1 MTRPAETAPP
11 AETPPPASM
20 SRYVSLAVTACLAA
34 VAGLAF
40 HRVFGFGPVVPVVAV
55 AAVAPTVLCAL
66 LSGPRKS
73 GSWPLWISLV
83 LTVVAW
89 GAAVAVT
96 VLRPAL
102 GAGTLPQALREGV
115 LGSWKSILTTLL
127 PVPAEPEYLVLV
139 SLVVWLAAFASA
151 ELALRTSLR
160 AVPCLPSL
168 GAWAVALPLGVDGPG
183 SNLPLAAAA
192 VVLTAVLVLLRAD
205 GPGEGVAWRPPAAG
219 VPAAAV
225 LGALALAAGPVL
237 PVNARPFDPR
247 EQVQAPPPQQRDGV
261 SPLDRVGGWLLA
273 PGQVLFTVRS
283 GRHEVQR
290 LAVLDRFDGVTWS
303 SSAEFVPTGSRVPEP
318 EGRPDEEDV
327 IEQQVTV
334 GELPGV
340 WVPAPDR
347 PRRVDGLPVVVD
359 PGSGA
364 LAVPEP
370 LRPGQKYSVTSVVP
384 EWTAEDLADAA
395 LARDAEA
402 EAALELPW
410 GPGAQ
415 RPPVQIAEFRRFAEA
430 ATHGAGSPIERAAL
444 LAEYLRRYAAYDV
457 TAAPGHSYRQLDYFL
472 AEGRRGTP
480 EHFATA
486 YAVLARTLGM
496 PSRVVVGFSGGRR
509 AGDAVQVRSGDVT
522 VWPEVKFDGLGW
534 IRFNPLPESGRG
546 SKGNDSVAAGETE
559 QKLEQAQK
567 SAASQQRGEEP
578 GGAEEEEG
586 PRRPA
591 AEEEPAPWWVFA
603 SIAGAVLLAGY
614 VLAVLLAPAL
624 RTRRRRSGP
633 PGARIAGAWHQV
645 LDHLSDVGL
654 STARTLT
661 AHEVA
666 RFGASAAGE
675 EAHGH
680 LGPLADLVNR
690 SRFAAS
696 PPGPRDAD
704 RAWLHA
710 DAVGRLVTARAGR
723 FRRLRRRLHPRSLR
737 DRRAPE
743 AKAAVPPAGGPSG
756 PPAGEGAPRGEAS
769 APPAG
774 TPPPA
779 VPTTGGTDGR
789 AARQAVR

>member
-1 MTRPAETAPP
+1 NGGGAAVRRRRGAPRAGRGVARRRPRRDAVRGRGAGPDRGGPRPVRPGGGAAGPAVRAGGRAARRPRAGLRRPRRAGGVVAAAREDEMTRPAETAPP

-83 LTVVAW
+83 LTV
-89 GAAVAVT
+89 
-96 VLRPAL
+96 
-102 GAGTLPQALREGV
+102 
-115 LGSWKSILTTLL
+115 
-127 PVPAEPEYLVLV
+127 
-139 SLVVWLAAFASA
+139 VVWLAAFASA

-327 IEQQVTV
+327 VEQQVTV

-457 TAAPGHSYRQLDYFL
+457 TAAPGHSYRQLDYF
-472 AEGRRGTP
+472 
-480 EHFATA
+480 
-486 YAVLARTLGM
+486 
-496 PSRVVVGFSGGRR
+496 
-509 AGDAVQVRSGDVT
+509 
-522 VWPEVKFDGLGW
+522 
-534 IRFNPLPESGRG
+534 
-546 SKGNDSVAAGETE
+546 
-559 QKLEQAQK
+559 
-567 SAASQQRGEEP
+567 
-578 GGAEEEEG
+578 
-586 PRRPA
+586 
-591 AEEEPAPWWVFA
+591 
-603 SIAGAVLLAGY
+603 
-614 VLAVLLAPAL
+614 
-624 RTRRRRSGP
+624 
-633 PGARIAGAWHQV
+633 
-645 LDHLSDVGL
+645 
-654 STARTLT
+654 
-661 AHEVA
+661 
-666 RFGASAAGE
+666 
-675 EAHGH
+675 
-680 LGPLADLVNR
+680 
-690 SRFAAS
+690 
-696 PPGPRDAD
+696 
-704 RAWLHA
+704 
-710 DAVGRLVTARAGR
+710 
-723 FRRLRRRLHPRSLR
+723 
-737 DRRAPE
+737 
-743 AKAAVPPAGGPSG
+743 
-756 PPAGEGAPRGEAS
+756 
-769 APPAG
+769 
-774 TPPPA
+774 
-779 VPTTGGTDGR
+779 
-789 AARQAVR
+789 

>member
-1 MTRPAETAPP
+1 MTRPAETA
-11 AETPPPASM
+11 PPASM

-522 VWPEVKFDGLGW
+522 VWPEVKFDGLG
-534 IRFNPLPESGRG
+534 
-546 SKGNDSVAAGETE
+546 
-559 QKLEQAQK
+559 
-567 SAASQQRGEEP
+567 
-578 GGAEEEEG
+578 
-586 PRRPA
+586 
-591 AEEEPAPWWVFA
+591 
-603 SIAGAVLLAGY
+603 
-614 VLAVLLAPAL
+614 
-624 RTRRRRSGP
+624 
-633 PGARIAGAWHQV
+633 
-645 LDHLSDVGL
+645 
-654 STARTLT
+654 
-661 AHEVA
+661 
-666 RFGASAAGE
+666 
-675 EAHGH
+675 
-680 LGPLADLVNR
+680 
-690 SRFAAS
+690 
-696 PPGPRDAD
+696 
-704 RAWLHA
+704 
-710 DAVGRLVTARAGR
+710 
-723 FRRLRRRLHPRSLR
+723 
-737 DRRAPE
+737 
-743 AKAAVPPAGGPSG
+743 
-756 PPAGEGAPRGEAS
+756 
-769 APPAG
+769 
-774 TPPPA
+774 
-779 VPTTGGTDGR
+779 
-789 AARQAVR
+789 